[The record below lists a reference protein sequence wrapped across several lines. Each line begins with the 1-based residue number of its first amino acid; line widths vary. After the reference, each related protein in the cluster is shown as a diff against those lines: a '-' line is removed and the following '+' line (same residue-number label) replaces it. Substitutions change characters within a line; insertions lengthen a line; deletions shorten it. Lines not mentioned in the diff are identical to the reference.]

1 MAAISNLY
9 IDAGSTFNAIVTVR
23 GSDGNVLNL
32 TGFSVASQ
40 IRKSYSASTA
50 YSLNATVYDAI
61 TGKVK
66 ITLPAATSSGMKPGR
81 YLYDIEVIAPAPD
94 DDQRLRVVEGLV
106 IITPEITKI

>member
-23 GSDGNVLNL
+23 GTDGNVLNL

-40 IRKSYSASTA
+40 IKKSYGSLVA
-50 YSLNATVYDAI
+50 YNFITSIYDAPS
-61 TGKVK
+61 GRVK
-66 ITLPAATSSGMKPGR
+66 ITLPAATSSAIKPGR
-81 YLYDIEVIAPAPD
+81 YLYDIEITAPSLEK
-94 DDQRLRVVEGLV
+94 LRAVEGLV

>member
-23 GSDGNVLNL
+23 GNDGNVLNL

-40 IRKSYSASTA
+40 IRKSPSSTTA
-50 YSLNATVYDAI
+50 YSLNATIFDAI

-66 ITLPAATSSGMKPGR
+66 ISLPAAVSSSMKPGR
-81 YLYDIEVIAPAPD
+81 YMYDIEITAPD
-94 DDQRLRVVEGLV
+94 NVQKLRAVEGLV